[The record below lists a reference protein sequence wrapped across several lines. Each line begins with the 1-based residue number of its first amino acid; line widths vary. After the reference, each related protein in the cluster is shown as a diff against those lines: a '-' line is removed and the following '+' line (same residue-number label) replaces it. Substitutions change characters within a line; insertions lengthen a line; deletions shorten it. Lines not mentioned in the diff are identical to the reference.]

1 MEKHMTHRALFIFLL
16 AVLLG
21 GVSDTASAQPP
32 PGGPPGG
39 MRFAM
44 RSFGGDT
51 LGDGPGM
58 MLPLMLRH
66 ADLTAEQQK
75 RVQDILSAD
84 RENLHAL
91 FQKLDAA
98 NDALAAK
105 LVAPGPVDAA
115 ALQPDLDRVA
125 HLRQEL
131 MEHGLKTAL
140 EVRAVLTPEQLAK
153 TAEVQVK
160 LRSLQQ
166 QMRELLDGK

>member
-1 MEKHMTHRALFIFLL
+1 MTYRALFIALL

-21 GVSDTASAQPP
+21 GVSNTASAQPP

-44 RSFGGDT
+44 RPFGGDT
-51 LGDGPGM
+51 MLGDGPGM
-58 MLPLMLRH
+58 MLPLMLRR

-84 RENLHAL
+84 REQLHAL

-105 LVAPGPVDAA
+105 LVAPGTVDAA

-153 TAEVQVK
+153 TAEVQAK

-166 QMRELLDGK
+166 QLRELLDGK